1 VTQGTINRITKA
13 DNPKFQTLN
22 FLFAWRYF
30 KAKKSTNAINII
42 AWISIVAMT
51 FGTTALILVL
61 SVFNGFEGMVKSLY
75 SSFYSDIKILPAQ
88 GKVITLTPD
97 QIKNIRSLTG
107 IKNVSMVAEEKGL
120 LQNSG
125 LNRDSTEYNFQRA
138 VTIKGVDE
146 NYKEVSGL
154 PESII
159 RGEFST
165 GNDEIP
171 YMVLGLGVEDAL
183 HIEADKNLLQLKAY
197 LPKKDSSKSIDPVN
211 NVSVDFS
218 NTSGVFAIQQEFDF
232 NYAIT
237 NLGFVKRLLGY
248 KDNEYTA
255 AEVAINTGVNEKD
268 VQDQLQ
274 QQLGNSFLVQTRY
287 EQNRSLYS
295 IMTAEK
301 WVVYAILVLI
311 MFIFSFTI
319 VSALTMLVLEKQ
331 KDISILHALG
341 GNNNFI
347 QKIFLSEGLLIGIFG
362 GVAGIILALVIAWLQ
377 ITYHLIPLEGGS
389 FLINY
394 YPVKLKWPDFV
405 LVAMTVLLIALVSSY
420 IPARKAARQEF
431 SLRSE

>member
-1 VTQGTINRITKA
+1 MAKLSSPFRGTGGS
-13 DNPKFQTLN
+13 

-42 AWISIVAMT
+42 TWISILAMT

-75 SSFYSDIKILPAQ
+75 SAFYTDLKIFPSQ
-88 GKVITLTPD
+88 GKVLNLTPE
-97 QIKNIRSLTG
+97 QIKKIRGAAG
-107 IKNVSMVAEEKGL
+107 IKNLSLIAEEKGL

-125 LNRDSTEYNFQRA
+125 FNRDTTEYNFQRA

-146 NYKEVSGL
+146 NYKDVCGVAANV
-154 PESII
+154 P

-165 GNDEIP
+165 GNEEIP
-171 YMVLGLGVEDAL
+171 YMVLGVGVEDAL
-183 HIEADKNLLQLKAY
+183 HVEADKNVPIKVY
-197 LPKKDSSKSIDPVN
+197 LPKRDSSVLIDPLN
-211 NVSVDFS
+211 NVSVDNV
-218 NTSGVFAIQQEFDF
+218 NTSGIFVIQQEFDF

-237 NLGFVKRLLGY
+237 DLGFVKRLLGY
-248 KDNEYTA
+248 NHNEYTGV
-255 AEVAINTGVNEKD
+255 ELAINADSDADD
-268 VQDQLQ
+268 VKENLQ
-274 QQLGNSFLVQTRY
+274 QLLGKDYLVQTRY

-301 WVVYAILVLI
+301 WFVYAVLVLI

-319 VSALTMLVLEKQ
+319 VSSLTMLVLEKQ

-347 QKIFLSEGLLIGIFG
+347 QRIFVSEGLLIGIFG
-362 GVAGIILALVIAWLQ
+362 GIAGIILALIIAWLQ
-377 ITYHLIPLEGGS
+377 INYGLIRLQGGS
-389 FLINY
+389 FLIDY

-405 LVAMTVLLIALVSSY
+405 LVAATGLFIALLASW

-431 SLRSE
+431 SLRAE

>member
-1 VTQGTINRITKA
+1 MTKLGSPFRGTGGT
-13 DNPKFQTLN
+13 

-51 FGTTALILVL
+51 FGTAALILVL

-75 SSFYSDIKILPAQ
+75 SSFYSDIRIMPAN
-88 GKVITLTPD
+88 GKVLTLTPE
-97 QIKNIRSLTG
+97 QIKNIRSTTG
-107 IKNVSMVAEEKGL
+107 VKNISLIAEEKGL

-125 LNRDSTEYNFQRA
+125 LNRDSTEYNYQRA

-146 NYKEVSGL
+146 NYKDVSGL
-154 PESII
+154 PGNIA
-159 RGEFST
+159 RGQFST

-171 YMVLGLGVEDAL
+171 YMVLGVGVEDAL
-183 HIEADKNLLQLKAY
+183 HVEAEKNLLRLKAY
-197 LPKKDSSKSIDPVN
+197 LPKRDSSVSMDPIN
-211 NVSVDFS
+211 NVSVDFV
-218 NTSGVFAIQQEFDF
+218 NTSGAFVIQQEFDF

-255 AEVAINTGVNEKD
+255 VEVAFNNNSNETD
-268 VQDQLQ
+268 VKTKLQ
-274 QQLGNSFLVQTRY
+274 QQLGKNYVVQTRY

-341 GNNNFI
+341 GNNSFI
-347 QKIFLSEGLLIGIFG
+347 QKIFLSEGLLIGIIG
-362 GVAGIILALVIAWLQ
+362 GVAGIILALIIAWLQ
-377 ITYHLIPLEGGS
+377 INYHIIPLEGGS

-405 LVAMTVLLIALVSSY
+405 LVAITVLFIALLASW

>member
-1 VTQGTINRITKA
+1 
-13 DNPKFQTLN
+13 
-22 FLFAWRYF
+22 
-30 KAKKSTNAINII
+30 
-42 AWISIVAMT
+42 MT
-51 FGTTALILVL
+51 FGTAALILVL

-75 SSFYSDIKILPAQ
+75 SSFYADLKVLPAQ
-88 GKVITLTPD
+88 GKTLTLTPE
-97 QIKNIRSLTG
+97 QIKNLRTVTG
-107 IKNVSMVAEEKGL
+107 VKNLSMVAEEKGL

-125 LNRDSTEYNFQRA
+125 LNRDSTEYDFQRA

-146 NYKEVSGL
+146 NYKDVSGVDS
-154 PESII
+154 SII

-171 YMVLGLGVEDAL
+171 YLVVGLGVEDAL
-183 HIEADKNLLQLKAY
+183 HIEADKNLFKLKAY
-197 LPKKDSSKSIDPVN
+197 LPKKDSSKSIDPAN
-211 NVSVDFS
+211 NISVDFA
-218 NTSGVFAIQQEFDF
+218 NTSGAFAIQQEFDF

-237 NLGFVKRLLGY
+237 NIGFVKRLLGY
-248 KDNEYTA
+248 KDNEYTC
-255 AEVAINTGVNEKD
+255 AEIAIDNGINEKD
-268 VQDQLQ
+268 VQERLQ
-274 QQLGNSFLVQTRY
+274 QQLGKSYVIQTRY
-287 EQNRSLYS
+287 EQNKSLYS

-341 GNNNFI
+341 GNNSFI
-347 QKIFLSEGLLIGIFG
+347 QKIFLSEGLLIGIIG
-362 GVAGIILALVIAWLQ
+362 GVAGIILALVVAWLQ

-394 YPVKLKWPDFV
+394 YPVKLQWPDFI
-405 LVAMTVLLIALVSSY
+405 LVAITVLLIALLASW

>member
-1 VTQGTINRITKA
+1 MTKLGSPFRGTGGA
-13 DNPKFQTLN
+13 

-51 FGTTALILVL
+51 FGTAALILVL

-75 SSFYSDIKILPAQ
+75 SSFYSDIRIMPAN
-88 GKVITLTPD
+88 GKVLTLTPE
-97 QIKNIRSLTG
+97 QIKNIRSTTG
-107 IKNVSMVAEEKGL
+107 VKNISLIAEEKGL

-125 LNRDSTEYNFQRA
+125 LNRDSTEYNYQRA

-146 NYKEVSGL
+146 NYKDVSGL
-154 PESII
+154 PGNIA
-159 RGEFST
+159 RGQFST

-171 YMVLGLGVEDAL
+171 YMVLGVGVEDAL
-183 HIEADKNLLQLKAY
+183 HVEAEKNLLRLKAY
-197 LPKKDSSKSIDPVN
+197 LPKRDSSVSMDPIN
-211 NVSVDFS
+211 NVSVDFV
-218 NTSGVFAIQQEFDF
+218 NTSGAFVIQQEFDF

-255 AEVAINTGVNEKD
+255 VEVAFNNNSNETD
-268 VQDQLQ
+268 VKTKLQ
-274 QQLGNSFLVQTRY
+274 QQLGKNYVVQTRY

-341 GNNNFI
+341 GNNSFI
-347 QKIFLSEGLLIGIFG
+347 QKIFLSEGLLIGIIG
-362 GVAGIILALVIAWLQ
+362 GVAGIILALIIAWLQ
-377 ITYHLIPLEGGS
+377 INYHIIPLEGGS

-405 LVAMTVLLIALVSSY
+405 LVAITVLFIALLASW

>member
-362 GVAGIILALVIAWLQ
+362 GIAGIILALVIAWLQ

>member
-1 VTQGTINRITKA
+1 M
-13 DNPKFQTLN
+13 N

-75 SSFYSDIKILPAQ
+75 SSFYPDLKIFPAH
-88 GKVITLTPD
+88 GKVLTLTD
-97 QIKNIRSLTG
+97 AQIKMIRGATGVKSVSL
-107 IKNVSMVAEEKGL
+107 IAEEKGL

-125 LNRDSTEYNFQRA
+125 LNSDSTEYNFQRA

-146 NYKEVSGL
+146 NYKDVSGL
-154 PESII
+154 PRSVV

-165 GNDEIP
+165 GNEEIAF
-171 YMVLGLGVEDAL
+171 MILGLGVEDAL

-197 LPKKDSSKSIDPVN
+197 LPRSDSSRSVDPVN
-211 NVSVDFS
+211 NVGVDFA

-237 NLGFVKRLLGY
+237 NIGFVKRLLGY
-248 KDNEYTA
+248 DENEYTS
-255 AEVAINTGVNEKD
+255 AEVAINKGGNENDIKEFIR
-268 VQDQLQ
+268 QR
-274 QQLGNSFLVQTRY
+274 LGNNYLVQTRY

-341 GNNNFI
+341 GNNSFI
-347 QKIFLSEGLLIGIFG
+347 QRIFLSEGLLIGVIG
-362 GVAGIILALVIAWLQ
+362 GLAGIILALIIAWLQ
-377 ITYHLIPLEGGS
+377 INYHLIPLEGSS

-394 YPVKLKWPDFV
+394 YPVKLKWADFV
-405 LVAMTVLLIALVSSY
+405 LVAITVLLIALLASY

>member
-1 VTQGTINRITKA
+1 MMKLSSPFRGTGG
-13 DNPKFQTLN
+13 P

-75 SSFYSDIKILPAQ
+75 TTFYTDVKIFPSQ
-88 GKVITLTPD
+88 GKVLTLTAE
-97 QIKNIRSLTG
+97 QANLIRGIAGVKNLSL
-107 IKNVSMVAEEKGL
+107 VAEEKGL

-125 LNRDSTEYNFQRA
+125 FGPDSSEYNFQRT

-146 NYKEVSGL
+146 NYNEVSGV
-154 PESII
+154 PGSVV
-159 RGEFST
+159 RGEFNT
-165 GNDEIP
+165 GTDEIP
-171 YMVLGLGVEDAL
+171 YMILGVGVEDAL
-183 HIEADKNLLQLKAY
+183 HVEAEKNLSPLMAY
-197 LPKKDSSKSIDPVN
+197 LPKKDSSTSNDPLQNVSADPV
-211 NVSVDFS
+211 
-218 NTSGVFAIQQEFDF
+218 NTSGVFVIQQEFDF

-237 NLGFVKRLLGY
+237 NLGFVKKLLGF
-248 KDNEYTA
+248 KQHEYSSI
-255 AEVAINTGVNEKD
+255 EIAIDPGRDPDD
-268 VQDQLQ
+268 VKENLQ
-274 QQLGNSFLVQTRY
+274 KHLGKNYLVQTRY
-287 EQNRSLYS
+287 EQNRGLYS

-301 WVVYAILVLI
+301 WVVYAVLVLI

-319 VSALTMLVLEKQ
+319 VSSLTMLVLEKQ

-347 QKIFLSEGLLIGIFG
+347 QKIFLSEGLLIGIIG
-362 GVAGIILALVIAWLQ
+362 GVTGIILALVIAWLQ
-377 ITYHLIPLEGGS
+377 VNYKLIPLAGGS
-389 FLINY
+389 FLIDY
-394 YPVKLKWPDFV
+394 YPVKLKWPDFI
-405 LVAMTVLLIALVSSY
+405 LVATTVLFIALLASW